1 MTGTALV
8 IYLSGALLR
17 RYIAP
22 EREVA
27 AYPPAMD
34 EQPLDAGIL
43 DLATH
48 RWCGTPCRHGARWAL
63 TPPFHPYH
71 REVAVVFCHLNPTV
85 AHGFPLGNV
94 MLCVARTFLLAHL
107 SARAKRQATRLSVF
121 RPAKV
126 VQIERNGKKSANK
139 MQF

>member
-1 MTGTALV
+1 MSPWRPVGSYPAFSPLP
-8 IYLSGALLR
+8 R
-17 RYIAP
+17 RT
-22 EREVA
+22 R
-27 AYPPAMD
+27 
-34 EQPLDAGIL
+34 
-43 DLATH
+43 H
-48 RWCGTPCRHGARWAL
+48 R
-63 TPPFHPYH
+63 
-71 REVAVVFCHLNPTV
+71 AVVLCHLNPTV